1 MAKRE
6 TAVSE
11 DMLVEE
17 IDIERIMQDIR
28 KQILE
33 KQARLSKGGQPI
45 VRVDGS
51 RFSPEFY
58 EHLYYAGLSYDQVGV
73 KMNVTPVKIPVFGPV
88 IEWLRGKLHE
98 LTLYYVNQVAKQQV
112 EVNTHLIQ
120 ALSIMAHEMEEM
132 PVAVPPK
139 TNPLTKEKL

>member
-1 MAKRE
+1 MTERE
-6 TAVSE
+6 TAASE
-11 DMLVEE
+11 DMLAEE
-17 IDIERIMQDIR
+17 IDIELIMQDIR
-28 KQILE
+28 KQILK

-58 EHLYYAGLSYDQVGV
+58 EHLYHAGLSYDQVGV
-73 KMNVTPVKIPVFGPV
+73 KMNVTPVKIPALGPI

-98 LTLYYVNQVAKQQV
+98 VVLYYVNQVAEQQV

-120 ALSIMAHEMEEM
+120 ALSIMANEMEGIPAAESS
-132 PVAVPPK
+132 PNKP
-139 TNPLTKEKL
+139 TN